1 MSDTENGAP
10 EETSATP
17 GTGGSAA
24 VPAPSPDPSST
35 PAPASAPAPASVPAP
50 ASDDE
55 AGKADKAAAVAALA
69 EAVRAVGRPGGGDRG
84 GSRDGGGAAGTT
96 SAAGSPAA
104 HRASA
109 TEAPTDRPAPGSAA
123 TAAAGPVT
131 DEQRDQALRDT
142 AEVLAAG
149 GAPADLAPAAVAAF
163 GDGAAEQLRRDPWAV
178 LTLPAVRPE
187 HADGFARGL
196 LGPEA
201 GPGDP
206 RRAQALVGWLLEQAA
221 LRGHSALEIGEVTA
235 GLDRLGVPDS
245 AAAVQAAVLDG
256 RAMPFQEELTG
267 AEAHT
272 TGADDEEDEPPTRT
286 LLTLE
291 RLALAEESLA
301 DGLVRLMST
310 FVPGEDPADEDTRE
324 DTGGDTG
331 EDTGGDAGGEQAAAE
346 PSEGSSEEPSGDS
359 SNDSSD
365 GEDDG
370 ALADEEG
377 PAAAEAAAGT
387 ADTGQSPEEFPEPP
401 LAPGPTAW
409 EEAAAAAP
417 SSSANALIRATAES
431 ALVLHTGGEA
441 ARAEPAALLTAA
453 TGLGL
458 RAWAAT
464 WTDQGRTAFAAL
476 TGAPRTA
483 PVVTLAELLAGVAGP
498 GRSPDG
504 SLALDVLI
512 VLDAPLLDVEL
523 AATLLESLA
532 DGTRLVLSGDPGQL
546 WSAGPGRFFAD
557 LLTAKVCPAVASR
570 TPDFGPIGE
579 LVSGIGI
586 GELQPVDAP
595 DKEVVILTA
604 KDGGEA
610 VHRAIQLLT
619 DSIPRALGIPAE
631 QVVLLTPGH
640 GGTAG
645 TRALNAAAKARLNP
659 GPGRFGGFDPGDR
672 VADSPAPG
680 HTRLARVVDGDATG
694 LHLEYTDG
702 ARRTVPPAE
711 AARLR
716 HGWALTVHQAVGRR
730 WPGAVVVLPDDA
742 AAALTRQWVY
752 TAFGR
757 GERHLSVVHAAGPA
771 LPQAV
776 TERPASPRTT
786 RLRAVLAENA
796 AQAY

>member
-1 MSDTENGAP
+1 MTDAENGAP
-10 EETSATP
+10 EESSMSP
-17 GTGGSAA
+17 DTGGA
-24 VPAPSPDPSST
+24 VPAQASAERGPVDADGGVEAAGPEAGPTDEDPESG
-35 PAPASAPAPASVPAP
+35 PADSDAGASAP
-50 ASDDE
+50 DT
-55 AGKADKAAAVAALA
+55 AGPGGDAADRAAAVAALA
-69 EAVRAVGRPGGGDRG
+69 ERVRSVGRSGPGAAASSAD
-84 GSRDGGGAAGTT
+84 SADPSSEGGAAPATPADGTGT
-96 SAAGSPAA
+96 G
-104 HRASA
+104 RV
-109 TEAPTDRPAPGSAA
+109 
-123 TAAAGPVT
+123 VT
-131 DEQRDQALRDT
+131 DEQRAQALRAT
-142 AEVLAAG
+142 AEVLGAG
-149 GAPADLAPAAVAAF
+149 GAPAELATAAVSVF
-163 GDGAAEQLRRDPWAV
+163 GDGAAEQLREDPWAV
-178 LTLPAVRPE
+178 LSLPGVRPE

-196 LGPEA
+196 LGPAA

-235 GLDRLGVPDS
+235 GLERLGVPDS

-267 AEAHT
+267 AEAHAA
-272 TGADDEEDEPPTRT
+272 GGEDEDEPPTRT
-286 LLTLE
+286 LLALE

-310 FVPGEDPADEDTRE
+310 FVPGEDHEEAD
-324 DTGGDTG
+324 GATG
-331 EDTGGDAGGEQAAAE
+331 ETEETGDGTDSGSAE
-346 PSEGSSEEPSGDS
+346 EA
-359 SNDSSD
+359 
-365 GEDDG
+365 G
-370 ALADEEG
+370 ALAEADGAEADAAEADAEAETDTDAAPQAPAAPG
-377 PAAAEAAAGT
+377 PAAWEA
-387 ADTGQSPEEFPEPP
+387 
-401 LAPGPTAW
+401 
-409 EEAAAAAP
+409 AAAAAP
-417 SSSANALIRATAES
+417 SSSAAALVRAAAGS

-441 ARAEPAALLTAA
+441 ARAEPAALLASA

-464 WTDQGRTAFAAL
+464 WTDHGRDAFAAL
-476 TGAPRTA
+476 APLADTPAPA
-483 PVVTLAELLAGVAGP
+483 PVATLAELLAGAAGP

-504 SLALDVLI
+504 MLALDLLV

-579 LVSGIGI
+579 LVSGVGI
-586 GELQPVDAP
+586 GELQPVEAP

-604 KDGGEA
+604 KDSGEA
-610 VHRAIQLLT
+610 VHRAVQLLT
-619 DSIPRALGIPAE
+619 DSIPRALGIPSE

-640 GGTAG
+640 GGGGG

-659 GPGRFGGFDPGDR
+659 GPGRFAGFDPGDR

-680 HTRLARVVDGDATG
+680 HTRLARVVDGDAAG
-694 LHLEYTDG
+694 LHLEYPDG
-702 ARRTVPPAE
+702 SRRTVAPAE
-711 AARLR
+711 AQKLR
-716 HGWALTVHQAVGRR
+716 HGWALTVHQAVGRH
-730 WPGAVVVLPDDA
+730 WPGAVVVVPDDA
-742 AAALTRQWVY
+742 AAALSRQWVY

-776 TERPASPRTT
+776 AERPAAPRTT
-786 RLRAVLAENA
+786 RLRAILAENA
-796 AQAY
+796 AQEY